1 MQFEVFII
9 VIVTMV
15 TCITQG
21 YSKLG
26 ERIDYVNASDE
37 PLYHCFFVLFCFF
50 PVTCMFLLQTF
61 FKA

>member
-15 TCITQG
+15 TRITQG

-26 ERIDYVNASDE
+26 EGIDYVHASDE
-37 PLYHCFFVLFCFF
+37 PSYHFFFF
-50 PVTCMFLLQTF
+50 F
-61 FKA
+61 